1 MSTDLFPAFRNIF
14 PGLRRASQFLP
25 CVIIFWTLIFSWQ
38 VSSYGQRQARTPTP
52 QLLMPNFTNCVN
64 VRIVIRWLISNRLR
78 TAPPQQ
84 GFNACPAG
92 TIYNHDPGPGV
103 VASSPVTLYISLG
116 PQQTPNQVTPTP
128 VTPTPDT
135 SIPDT
140 PIPDT
145 PTPIPTTPDIES
157 PSPETP
163 TPSPT
168 PSPSRSPTPS
178 GTPDPVVSPT
188 PERDWPDV
196 PWPWVLIAVLVPV
209 SGVTA
214 GKVLRNY
221 IWDNRIEANVSLG
234 QPTEIRM
241 TRLEPPDDWVR
252 TSVRILPG
260 SVRFDGPIEIK
271 EVEANDEQ

>member
-14 PGLRRASQFLP
+14 PGLRRASQLLP
-25 CVIIFWTLIFSWQ
+25 CVIIFWILIFSWQ

-64 VRIVIRWLISNRLR
+64 VRTVIRWLISNRLR

-92 TIYNHDPGPGV
+92 TIYNHDPGPDTL
-103 VASSPVTLYISLG
+103 ARSPVTLYISLG

-135 SIPDT
+135 
-140 PIPDT
+140 
-145 PTPIPTTPDIES
+145 PTPAPTTPDVES
-157 PSPETP
+157 PSPESP
-163 TPSPT
+163 TPSAT
-168 PSPSRSPTPS
+168 PSPSRSLTAS
-178 GTPDPVVSPT
+178 TTQSPVVSPT

-214 GKVLRNY
+214 GKVLRKY

-241 TRLEPPDDWVR
+241 TRLEPPDDWVS
-252 TSVRILPG
+252 TSVSILPG
-260 SVRFDGPIEIK
+260 SVRFDGPIRVT